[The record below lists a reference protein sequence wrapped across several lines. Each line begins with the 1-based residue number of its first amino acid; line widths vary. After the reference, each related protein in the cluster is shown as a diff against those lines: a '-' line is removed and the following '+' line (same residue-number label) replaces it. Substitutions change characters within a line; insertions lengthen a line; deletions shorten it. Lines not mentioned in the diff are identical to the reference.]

1 MFIFFYLPFVLVAHV
16 GLIGILCLIIWA
28 ETSYTYMRMYL
39 LLLSILLY
47 VLKFNNT
54 PICYYFMH
62 FRLYY
67 SVSQVPKGNMIHQI
81 LFPDPVFCFT
91 DMRLFVV
98 LQIKAKVCKT
108 YINSWKSFRLK
119 TLHFFVFISL
129 KMLAR
134 DCIRYLLL
142 VQNMLLNVCFWQAV
156 NRREKSNTKE
166 TAVSKKLRKIKRR
179 IWIIWM
185 WLKIAIYFLQ

>member
-81 LFPDPVFCFT
+81 LLPDLVSCNTEMILFGVLRNIYFYIEKLLFSIHCIFC
-91 DMRLFVV
+91 
-98 LQIKAKVCKT
+98 I
-108 YINSWKSFRLK
+108 
-119 TLHFFVFISL
+119 HFIV
-129 KMLAR
+129 KLAR

-142 VQNMLLNVCFWQAV
+142 FQNMLLNVCFWQAV

-166 TAVSKKLRKIKRR
+166 TAVSKKAERN
-179 IWIIWM
+179 
-185 WLKIAIYFLQ
+185 

>member
-28 ETSYTYMRMYL
+28 ETSFTYMRMYL

-91 DMRLFVV
+91 DIMSFVGF
-98 LQIKAKVCKT
+98 AKH
-108 YINSWKSFRLK
+108 I
-119 TLHFFVFISL
+119 
-129 KMLAR
+129 
-134 DCIRYLLL
+134 L
-142 VQNMLLNVCFWQAV
+142 VHRKV
-156 NRREKSNTKE
+156 
-166 TAVSKKLRKIKRR
+166 AVSKHYIFCIYFIENVGTWSHQIFVVSSEYVVKCLFLTGCESERKIQYKRNSS
-179 IWIIWM
+179 
-185 WLKIAIYFLQ
+185 Q

>member
-81 LFPDPVFCFT
+81 LFPDLVFCFT
-91 DMRLFVV
+91 GIRLFVV
-98 LQIKAKVCKT
+98 LKFILQIKAKVCKT
-108 YINSWKSFRLK
+108 YINSWKSCRFK
-119 TLHFFVFISL
+119 TLHFL
-129 KMLAR
+129 
-134 DCIRYLLL
+134 YLFHWKCWH
-142 VQNMLLNVCFWQAV
+142 V
-156 NRREKSNTKE
+156 
-166 TAVSKKLRKIKRR
+166 
-179 IWIIWM
+179 
-185 WLKIAIYFLQ
+185 IASDICC